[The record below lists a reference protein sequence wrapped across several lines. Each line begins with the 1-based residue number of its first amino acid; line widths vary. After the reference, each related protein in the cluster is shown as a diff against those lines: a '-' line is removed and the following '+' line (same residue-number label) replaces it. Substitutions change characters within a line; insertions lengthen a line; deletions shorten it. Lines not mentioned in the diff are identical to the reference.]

1 MRHGSIPGGRNAPYD
16 PHEPGWGDSPYG
28 NGHGQ
33 QPYIPQQ
40 PGYPHP
46 TVPQQPQRG
55 GYRPEEPQRGG
66 GYPQQDAYAP
76 YQQPGREAAGY
87 DTGGYGDD
95 GHGAEYGG
103 YEDYGHEADDGTSTG
118 TLTATQDDGAD
129 DDGHDGYD
137 GHDGAGRR
145 GTRRRKKGK
154 RRALRWVAIVTS
166 VAILGTA
173 GAAYAYYQH
182 LNANIK
188 KDALNLG
195 DSQAAKSKA
204 NAAGQTPLNIL
215 LLGSDSRASKA
226 NQKLGGAKA
235 DADRKP
241 LADVQMLLHVSAD
254 RSNMTVVSIPRDTR
268 VTIPKCTDPDDGHVY
283 PETTT
288 DTINTS
294 LQHGGPGCT
303 VATWEKLTDI
313 SIDHFMMIDFAG
325 VVSMADAV
333 GGVPVCV
340 KGNVWDKKS
349 GLKLTK
355 GDHTIKGQQALQ
367 WLRTRHGFEDGSDI
381 GRTHAQHM
389 YMNAMVRQLKS
400 GTKLTDPG
408 KLTGLAEAATKAL
421 TVDTGL
427 GTVKKLYDLG
437 NNLKGVPTDRITMTT
452 MPWGADPQNPT
463 AHVVPTGA
471 ATKLFTLLRND
482 QAVDGKASKKKKA
495 DKSATTAKPS
505 PKDEIAVTVQNGT
518 GSATTPA
525 VSGRAGTVTEKLK
538 ALGFTQAESDSTP
551 QSQSGSTIT
560 YAGDDDKANALA
572 VAKALKLPAGVVK
585 KSSSAEGITLVIGAD
600 WTAGATYPA
609 ASSTDTKEVLDSAS
623 ALNASDDSA
632 CMKVNPYYNW

>member
-1 MRHGSIPGGRNAPYD
+1 M
-16 PHEPGWGDSPYG
+16 
-28 NGHGQ
+28 
-33 QPYIPQQ
+33 
-40 PGYPHP
+40 
-46 TVPQQPQRG
+46 
-55 GYRPEEPQRGG
+55 
-66 GYPQQDAYAP
+66 
-76 YQQPGREAAGY
+76 
-87 DTGGYGDD
+87 
-95 GHGAEYGG
+95 
-103 YEDYGHEADDGTSTG
+103 
-118 TLTATQDDGAD
+118 
-129 DDGHDGYD
+129 
-137 GHDGAGRR
+137 
-145 GTRRRKKGK
+145 
-154 RRALRWVAIVTS
+154 RWVAIVTS

-188 KDALNLG
+188 KDVLNLG
-195 DSQAAKSKA
+195 DSKAAKSKA

-226 NQKLGGAKA
+226 NQKLGGAKG

-283 PETTT
+283 PQTTT

-303 VATWEKLTDI
+303 VATWEKMTDI

-340 KGNVWDKKS
+340 KNNVYDNKS
-349 GLKLTK
+349 GLRLTK
-355 GDHTIKGQQALQ
+355 GNHTIKGKQALQ

-408 KLTGLAEAATKAL
+408 ALTGLAEAATEAL

-427 GTVKKLYDLG
+427 GKLKQLYDLG
-437 NNLKGVPTDRITMTT
+437 NDLKRVPTDRITMTT
-452 MPWGADPQNPT
+452 MPWGADPQNPV
-463 AHVVPTGA
+463 AHVVPTPA
-471 ATKLFTLLRND
+471 AAKLFTLLRND
-482 QAVDGKASKKKKA
+482 QAVDGKAGTKKPT
-495 DKSATTAKPS
+495 KSPEATVKPA
-505 PKDEIAVTVQNGT
+505 PAGEIAVTVQNGT
-518 GSATTPA
+518 GSASTPA
-525 VSGRAGTVTEKLK
+525 VSGRATAVTQKLK
-538 ALGFTQAESDSTP
+538 ALGYTQADADSTP
-551 QSQSGSTIT
+551 KSQSGTTVT
-560 YAGDDDKANALA
+560 YADDADKANALA
-572 VAKALKLPAGVVK
+572 VAKSLKLPAGVVK

-600 WTAGATYPA
+600 WTTGTTYPA
-609 ASSTDTKEVLDSAS
+609 ASSADTKEVLDSAN
-623 ALNASDDSA
+623 ALNAADEAA
-632 CMKVNPYYNW
+632 CMKVNPYNRW

>member
-16 PHEPGWGDSPYG
+16 PHEPGWDDSPYG

-33 QPYIPQQ
+33 PYVPQQ
-40 PGYPHP
+40 PAPHP
-46 TVPQQPQRG
+46 TVPRQPQRG
-55 GYRPEEPQRGG
+55 GYPPQDPQWG
-66 GYPQQDAYAP
+66 GYRPQEPYAP
-76 YQQPGREAAGY
+76 YQPAGHDATGY
-87 DTGGYGDD
+87 DTGGHGDD
-95 GHGAEYGG
+95 GHRA
-103 YEDYGHEADDGTSTG
+103 DYGDYGDHKDDAGSSG
-118 TLTATQDDGAD
+118 TLTATRGDGGDDA
-129 DDGHDGYD
+129 HDGS
-137 GHDGAGRR
+137 GRR
-145 GTRRRKKGK
+145 GNRRRKKGK

-195 DSQAAKSKA
+195 DSKATKSKA

-215 LLGSDSRASKA
+215 LLGSDSRASKE
-226 NQKLGGAKA
+226 NQKLGGAKG

-283 PETTT
+283 PESTT

-340 KGNVWDKKS
+340 KDNVYDSKS

-355 GDHTIKGQQALQ
+355 GDHVIKGKQALQ

-408 KLTGLAEAATKAL
+408 ALTGLAEAATKAL

-437 NNLKGVPTDRITMTT
+437 NDLKRVPTDRITMTT
-452 MPWGADPQNPT
+452 MPWGADPQNPV
-463 AHVVPTGA
+463 AHVVPTSA
-471 ATKLFTLLRND
+471 ASKLFTLLRND
-482 QAVDGKASKKKKA
+482 QAVDGKASKKEKA
-495 DKSATTAKPS
+495 DKSTTTTAKAS
-505 PKDEIAVTVQNGT
+505 PEGEIAVTVQNGT
-518 GSATTPA
+518 GSASTPA
-525 VSGRAGTVTEKLK
+525 VPRRASTVTQKLK

-560 YAGDDDKANALA
+560 YPGDDDKANALA

-600 WTAGATYPA
+600 WTTGTTYPA
-609 ASSTDTKEVLDSAS
+609 ATDTKEVLDSAS

-632 CMKVNPYYNW
+632 CMKVNRYNRW

>member
-1 MRHGSIPGGRNAPYD
+1 MRHGSAPGGRNAPYD
-16 PHEPGWGDSPYG
+16 PHEPGWDDSPYRD
-28 NGHGQ
+28 GHG

-40 PGYPHP
+40 PNPHQP
-46 TVPQQPQRG
+46 IPRQPIPQQPQRG
-55 GYRPEEPQRGG
+55 GYPPQQPQRGG
-66 GYPQQDAYAP
+66 YQPQQPYAP
-76 YQQPGREAAGY
+76 YEAADYEAAGY
-87 DTGGYGDD
+87 NGGTYGDDGRDFGYGDD
-95 GHGAEYGG
+95 GA
-103 YEDYGHEADDGTSTG
+103 STG
-118 TLTATQDDGAD
+118 TLTATQGDGAD
-129 DDGHDGYD
+129 DGAYDDG
-137 GHDGAGRR
+137 GRR
-145 GTRRRKKGK
+145 GNRRRKKGK

-226 NQKLGGAKA
+226 NQKLGGAKG
-235 DADRKP
+235 DATRKP

-340 KGNVWDKKS
+340 KANVWDRKS

-355 GDHTIKGQQALQ
+355 GDHTIKGKQALQ

-400 GTKLTDPG
+400 GAKLNDPG

-437 NNLKGVPTDRITMTT
+437 NDLKKVPTSRITMTT
-452 MPWGADPQNPT
+452 MPWGADPQNPA
-463 AHVVPTGA
+463 AHVVPIPA

-482 QAVDGKASKKKKA
+482 QAVDGKSSKKKTDKA
-495 DKSATTAKPS
+495 TASAGKAAPAA
-505 PKDEIAVTVQNGT
+505 EIPVTVQNGT
-518 GSATTPA
+518 GSTSTPA
-525 VSGRAGTVTEKLK
+525 VAGRASAVTEKLK
-538 ALGFTQAESDSTP
+538 SLGYTQAEADSTP
-551 QSQSGSTIT
+551 QSQSGSTVT
-560 YAGDDDKANALA
+560 YASDDDKADALA
-572 VAKALKLPAGVVK
+572 VAKSLKLPSGAVK
-585 KSSSAEGITLVIGAD
+585 KSSSVSQITLVIGAD
-600 WTAGATYPA
+600 WTAGTTYPA
-609 ASSTDTKEVLDSAS
+609 ASSSDTKEVLDSAS

-632 CMKVNPYYNW
+632 CMKVNSYYSW